1 MLVDGRKRIPI
12 GFRFRAPVCQ
22 GGSRGG
28 NASSFFFGNVS
39 RLHPLDALAMVIRN
53 LDIPVPSRVLSGYAS
68 GLPAASVGICVP
80 ILSPPGGS

>member
-1 MLVDGRKRIPI
+1 MLVMEYELLKR
-12 GFRFRAPVCQ
+12 A
-22 GGSRGG
+22 
-28 NASSFFFGNVS
+28 A
-39 RLHPLDALAMVIRN
+39 DLAKKMKQVGLVRN